1 MGNLCP
7 KPDHSV
13 TIPTFSDAVLKAQT
27 WQIVETPIFNSM
39 LSSFRNAYKNDY
51 NTASQ
56 FARAS
61 LISAGLADISEGLDE
76 QGVIIVALILA
87 SRLQRNSS
95 PSITI

>member
-13 TIPTFSDAVLKAQT
+13 ALPTFQEAILKAQS
-27 WQIVETPIFNSM
+27 WELIETRVFKIM
-39 LSSFRNAYKNDY
+39 LSSFQDAYKNDY
-51 NTASQ
+51 DTAPQ

-61 LISAGLADISEGLDE
+61 LISAGLSDISEGLDE

-87 SRLQRNSS
+87 SRLKKLKSS
-95 PSITI
+95 TISI